1 LAALAQ
7 KNGAAFPQRLNIV
20 YRRLFGRT
28 PSAKEAAVLKNHF
41 ERTLEHHRASTPVE
55 EPLPLTV
62 ERESVEELTG
72 EPFVMVEELDNLK
85 NYERDLKPW
94 DVNAETRAL
103 AEVCLV
109 LLNSN
114 EFSFLY

>member
-1 LAALAQ
+1 MATADEVALCR
-7 KNGAAFPQRLNIV
+7 K
-20 YRRLFGRT
+20 
-28 PSAKEAAVLKNHF
+28 HF
-41 ERTLEHHRASTPVE
+41 EQQLIHHKSVTPE
-55 EPLPLTV
+55 KESLPLTV
-62 ERESVEELTG
+62 ERVSVEELTG

-94 DVNAETRAL
+94 DVNTEIRAL

-114 EFSFLY
+114 EFSYVY